1 MTGENG
7 NGASGAPRSEQQP
20 QRVIKDSL
28 AKPLAKRCYKDV
40 SVSDGP
46 PFHVLL
52 DGRPIKTP
60 KKRDFALPTRA
71 LADAIADEWRAQET
85 TIDPSRMPLTRFA
98 NSAIDAVE
106 DSLDAVAADIAA
118 YAGRDLLCYRA
129 EAPEELTE
137 LQAKHWNPLIAWAE
151 KEFAAPLKV
160 VSGVMPV
167 EQTDKAHAAFA
178 ATLTPHNAFRLAGL
192 HVLTTLTGSA
202 LLALALERRQ
212 LAADAAWA
220 AAHVDEDYQAR
231 LWGEDSEAA
240 ARRRARR
247 TDFDAAC
254 RFLSLLPSSL

>member
-7 NGASGAPRSEQQP
+7 NGASSGAPRSEDKP

-28 AKPLAKRCYKDV
+28 AKPLAKRFYKDV

-71 LADAIADEWRAQET
+71 LADAIAEEWRAQEA

-98 NSAIDAVE
+98 NTAIDAVE

-118 YAGRDLLCYRA
+118 YAGHDLLCYRA
-129 EAPEELTE
+129 ESPEELTE
-137 LQAKHWNPLIAWAE
+137 LQAKHWNPTVDWAQRE
-151 KEFAAPLKV
+151 LSAPLKV

-167 EQTDKAHAAFA
+167 EQTDEARAAFA
-178 ATLTPHNAFRLAGL
+178 AALTPHDAFRLSGL

-212 LAADAAWA
+212 LEADAVWA

-247 TDFDAAC
+247 ADFDAAC
-254 RFLSLLPSSL
+254 RFLSLLS